1 MTQPGSL
8 LSSSGPPLVRE
19 FTVAVFVVREADVLL
34 LFHRKLR
41 KWLPPGGHIDLP
53 ELPDEA
59 ALREVWEETGL
70 RVRLIGDDA
79 LPVDYLPQLVRPAG
93 IQLED
98 IGPGHQHIDLIY
110 YAVPEPADQALTENR
125 DECEQCGWFSPTQL
139 DELPVP
145 EDVRVWASRAV
156 AAVGRPAARS

>member
-1 MTQPGSL
+1 MT
-8 LSSSGPPLVRE
+8 PPAGAPASPALVRE
-19 FTVAVFVVREADVLL
+19 FTVAVFVVREAEVLL

-59 ALREVWEETGL
+59 ALRVVWEETGL
-70 RVRLIGDDA
+70 RVRLIGEDA
-79 LPVDYLPQLVRPAG
+79 LPVDYPPQLVRPAG

-110 YAVPEPADQALTENR
+110 YAVPEPRDQVLAENL
-125 DECEQCGWFSPTQL
+125 DECEQCGWFSAAQIAK
-139 DELPVP
+139 LPVP

-156 AAVGRPAARS
+156 AAVTRLEARR

>member
-1 MTQPGSL
+1 MTQSGSSPPG
-8 LSSSGPPLVRE
+8 PALVRE
-19 FTVAVFVVREADVLL
+19 FTVAVFVVRAADVLL
-34 LFHRKLR
+34 LFHRKLQ

-59 ALREVWEETGL
+59 ACREVWEETGL
-70 RVRLIGDDA
+70 RVRLIGEDT
-79 LPVDYLPQLVRPAG
+79 LPVDYPPQLIRPAG

-110 YAVPEPADQALTENR
+110 YAVPEPSDQALAENR
-125 DECEQCGWFSPTQL
+125 DECEQCGWFSAAQI

-145 EDVRVWASRAV
+145 EDVRVWARRAV
-156 AAVGRPAARS
+156 AAVGRLKARR